1 MIRPRRSNQLVSEIN
16 ITPFTD
22 VILVLLI
29 IFIVATPLISQNQI
43 EVKLPSAASG
53 APSTHE
59 IKRSTITVTKDGM
72 VYLDGSAVE
81 VQALADQIKGLVS
94 QNKNHQVSIAVDKEC
109 PFQQVVSVI
118 DALKKSGVANLN
130 ISTTAAQS

>member
-1 MIRPRRSNQLVSEIN
+1 MARARQRNTLVAEIN

-53 APSTHE
+53 TPSTAE
-59 IKRSTITVTKDGM
+59 VKKSVITVTKDGA
-72 VYLDGSAVE
+72 VYLDGAAAEIASLSE
-81 VQALADQIKGLVS
+81 TIKVLVS
-94 QNKNHQVSIAVDKEC
+94 ANKNHQVSIAVDKDC

-118 DALKKSGVANLN
+118 DALKKSGVSNLN
-130 ISTTAAQS
+130 ISTTAGQN

>member
-1 MIRPRRSNQLVSEIN
+1 MPRNRRNSQLVAEIN

-43 EVKLPSAASG
+43 EVKLPSATSG
-53 APSTHE
+53 ATVSSDV
-59 IKRSTITVTKDGM
+59 KKSTITVMKDGALF
-72 VYLDGSAVE
+72 LDGTTTDIQS
-81 VQALADQIKGLVS
+81 LAETIKNLVGA
-94 QNKNHQVSIAVDKEC
+94 NKNHQVSIAVDRDC

-118 DALKKSGVANLN
+118 DTLKKSGVANLN
-130 ISTTAAQS
+130 ISTTAAEG

>member
-53 APSTHE
+53 APSTTE
-59 IKRSTITVTKDGM
+59 VKRSTITVTKEGS
-72 VYLDGSAVE
+72 VYLDGSV
-81 VQALADQIKGLVS
+81 VDVGALSDQIKGLVA
-94 QNKNHQVSIAVDKEC
+94 QNKNHQVSIAVDKDC

-130 ISTTAAQS
+130 ISTTATQG

>member
-1 MIRPRRSNQLVSEIN
+1 MARIRRNNQLVAEIN

-43 EVKLPSAASG
+43 EVRLPSAASG
-53 APSTHE
+53 EAVISE
-59 IKRSTITVTKDGM
+59 VKKSTITVMKDGALF
-72 VYLDGSAVE
+72 LDGEATDINSLSSSVRE
-81 VQALADQIKGLVS
+81 LVLV
-94 QNKNHQVSIAVDKEC
+94 NKNHQVGIAVDRDC
-109 PFQQVVSVI
+109 PFQQVVTVI

-130 ISTTAAQS
+130 ISTTATEN

>member
-1 MIRPRRSNQLVSEIN
+1 MARVRQRNTLVAEIN

-53 APSTHE
+53 TPSTAE
-59 IKRSTITVTKDGM
+59 VKKSIITVTKEGT
-72 VYLDGSAVE
+72 VYLDGAAAEIGSLS
-81 VQALADQIKGLVS
+81 QTIKDLVS
-94 QNKNHQVSIAVDKEC
+94 ANKNHQVSIAVDKDC

-130 ISTTAAQS
+130 ISTTAGQN